1 MIPIFCLFFDE
12 VSELEI
18 LQFFSAYL
26 LQGYLAGICP
36 HTITVV

>member
-1 MIPIFCLFFDE
+1 MIPNFLPIFDE
-12 VSELEI
+12 ILELKI

-26 LQGYLAGICP
+26 LQGYLADICP